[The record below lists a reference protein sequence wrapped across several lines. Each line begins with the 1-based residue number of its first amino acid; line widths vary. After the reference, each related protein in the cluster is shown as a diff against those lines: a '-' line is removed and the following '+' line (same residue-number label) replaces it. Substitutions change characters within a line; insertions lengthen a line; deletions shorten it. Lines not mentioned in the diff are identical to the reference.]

1 MGFEVVDFVPTTRRW
16 YDRGKPREMQGK
28 WDACQSLS
36 LRMCRKTKVLWHILF
51 APNSKNKSSMWNL
64 HSVLGVQKS
73 AHATWTELLWK
84 FFNFS
89 WLRCHFLGRT
99 GLKPSVFPLHPQLLQ
114 VKGQSQKEHFCSY
127 IGLSCGKKAAE
138 PKVVF

>member
-1 MGFEVVDFVPTTRRW
+1 MGRSPRAQPPGKSDGPLHRLPKFDSKRW
-16 YDRGKPREMQGK
+16 RKPSKKNGCVAK
-28 WDACQSLS
+28 
-36 LRMCRKTKVLWHILF
+36 RKFCGTSVF